1 MKRRLPPYGRQV
13 AYALKRGK
21 APNLWIYGGTLEWQ
35 GAAWRTENIGP
46 ATALALPPG
55 ADPDDYRWPVKGLE
69 VFLLWI
75 DGYTLDN
82 PRQDVKREELLRFA
96 ARLIQDGA
104 SLVVTLFE
112 AEGFLYVR
120 PTAKRCAA

>member
-21 APNLWIYGGTLEWQ
+21 ALNLWIYGGTLAWQ

-55 ADPDDYRWPVKGLE
+55 ADPDDYRWPVKGLK

-82 PRQDVKREELLRFA
+82 PRQDVKRDELLRFA
-96 ARLIQDGA
+96 ARLIKDGA
-104 SLVVTLFE
+104 SLVVALFE

-120 PTAKRCAA
+120 PERCAA